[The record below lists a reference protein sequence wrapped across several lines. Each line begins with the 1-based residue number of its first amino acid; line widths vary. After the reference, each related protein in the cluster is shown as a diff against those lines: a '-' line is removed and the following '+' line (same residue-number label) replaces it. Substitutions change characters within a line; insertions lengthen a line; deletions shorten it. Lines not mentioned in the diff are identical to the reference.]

1 MRVLS
6 KSTEDHDREEKMPIY
21 AREGV
26 RHAWLVEP
34 VKRTIEVFT
43 LGADG
48 SFGDATVYSGASVV
62 RAAPF
67 DAVEID
73 LSALWA

>member
-1 MRVLS
+1 MCTGL
-6 KSTEDHDREEKMPIY
+6 I
-21 AREGV
+21 
-26 RHAWLVEP
+26 
-34 VKRTIEVFT
+34 T